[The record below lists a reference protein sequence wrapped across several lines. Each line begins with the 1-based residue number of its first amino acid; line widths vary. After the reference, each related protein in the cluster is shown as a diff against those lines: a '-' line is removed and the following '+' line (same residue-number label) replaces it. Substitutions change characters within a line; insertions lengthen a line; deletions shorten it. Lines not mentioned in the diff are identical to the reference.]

1 VSLAWR
7 VLVAAILTMA
17 AALPS
22 VASAAPPVPDA
33 AAYLLVDEA
42 TGTVLA
48 QHDPDESLP
57 MASTTKIMTALVT
70 LERADLDDIATVPE
84 EAEVGGSTAKLV
96 PGERIS
102 VRHLLTG
109 LLIASG
115 NDAAVTLAVH
125 VAGSQQ
131 AFVALMNQR
140 ARAMGLEHTSFANPH
155 GLDEDGHYSSVA
167 DLIAMARV
175 AMSKPFFRNT
185 VRNHEAAI
193 PGPGGVGTRVLDSR
207 NDLLGID
214 PSVDGVKTGNT
225 DGAGYAI
232 VAHARRADLGAGL
245 YLAMIGSPSEE
256 ARANDAEALIE
267 YGFSRFARPTLAAA
281 GQALGDAPVRGRPG
295 RRVEFGVDE
304 PFTASILLDGPGIT
318 ETLTVPRE
326 VPSPVRAGD
335 PIGALVMRQGE
346 RELGR
351 RELVALE
358 DVDGPGIFDRLRA
371 GFDDIF

>member
-1 VSLAWR
+1 VSLARR
-7 VLVAAILTMA
+7 VLVAAILVLA
-17 AALPS
+17 AAMPS

-48 QHDPDESLP
+48 QHDPDESHP

-70 LERADLDDIATVPE
+70 LERASLDDIATVPE
-84 EAEVGGSTAKLV
+84 EAMVGGSTAQLV

-125 VAGSQQ
+125 VAGSQK

-140 ARAMGLEHTSFANPH
+140 ARAMGLRHTSFANPH
-155 GLDEDGHYSSVA
+155 GLDEDGHHSSVA
-167 DLIAMARV
+167 DLITMARAAMA
-175 AMSKPFFRNT
+175 KPFFRNT
-185 VRNHEAAI
+185 VRHHEAVI

-232 VAHARRADLGAGL
+232 VAHARRPDLGVGL
-245 YLAMIGSPSEE
+245 YMAMIGSPSEA
-256 ARANDAEALIE
+256 ARARDAEALIR
-267 YGFSRFARPTLAAA
+267 YGFSRYARPTLAAA
-281 GQALGDAPVRGRPG
+281 GETLGDAPVRGRPG
-295 RRVEFGVDE
+295 RRVGFGVKE
-304 PFTASILLDGPGIT
+304 AFSAPILLDGPGIT

-326 VPSPVRAGD
+326 VPSPIRAGD
-335 PIGALVMRQGE
+335 PIGTLVMRQGD

-358 DVDGPGIFDRLRA
+358 DVDGPGVFDRLRA
-371 GFDDIF
+371 GFDEIF

>member
-7 VLVAAILTMA
+7 VLVAVTLVLA

-22 VASAAPPVPDA
+22 MARAAPPVPDA
-33 AAYLLVDEA
+33 AAHLLVDEA

-48 QHDPDESLP
+48 QDDPDEPYP
-57 MASTTKIMTALVT
+57 MASTTKIMTALVV
-70 LERADLDDIATVPE
+70 LDRANLDDLAIVPE
-84 EAEVGGSTAKLV
+84 EAEVGGSTAELV
-96 PGERIS
+96 PGERIA
-102 VRHLLTG
+102 VRHLLVG
-109 LLIASG
+109 LLVASG

-125 VAGSQQ
+125 VAGSQE

-140 ARAMGLEHTSFANPH
+140 ARAMGLKHTSFTNPH
-155 GLDEDGHYSSVA
+155 GLDEDGHHSSVA

-175 AMSKPFFRNT
+175 AMRNPFFRSI
-185 VRNHEAAI
+185 VRNHESVI

-232 VAHARRADLGAGL
+232 VAHARRDDLGVGL
-245 YLAMIGSPSEE
+245 YLAMIGSTSEA
-256 ARANDAEALIE
+256 ARANDAEALIQ

-281 GQALGDAPVRGRPG
+281 GEPLGDAPVSGRPG
-295 RRVEFGVDE
+295 RRVDFGVAE
-304 PFTASILLDGPGIT
+304 RFSAPILLDGPGIT
-318 ETLTVPRE
+318 ETIE
-326 VPSPVRAGD
+326 VPGEVRAPISAGE
-335 PIGALVMRQGE
+335 PIGQLVMRQGD

-358 DVDGPGIFDRLRA
+358 DVAGPGIFDRLRA
-371 GFDDIF
+371 GFGEIF